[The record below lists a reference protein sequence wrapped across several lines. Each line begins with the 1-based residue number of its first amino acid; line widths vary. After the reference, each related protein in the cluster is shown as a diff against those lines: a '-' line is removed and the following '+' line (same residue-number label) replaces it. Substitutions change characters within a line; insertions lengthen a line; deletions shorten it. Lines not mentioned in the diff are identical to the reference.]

1 DVVVFWWRGSEAHNP
16 FVELFVREGLS
27 QQQFP
32 PGLNGEIGG
41 RERAGPI
48 ARFQKRRA
56 GAVNDVDGF
65 KCHDVCSLG
74 GMAAGIATCGG
85 VGEIARKVVYGYH
98 AVAQNIASLQQGVLF
113 VSNATCRIHGISN
126 ITHVS
131 GGVASQPPGTMI
143 LPDLPFCWL

>member
-1 DVVVFWWRGSEAHNP
+1 ETACGCRQRCRWVQMP
-16 FVELFVREGLS
+16 
-27 QQQFP
+27 
-32 PGLNGEIGG
+32 
-41 RERAGPI
+41 
-48 ARFQKRRA
+48 
-56 GAVNDVDGF
+56 
-65 KCHDVCSLG
+65 CVCSLG

-143 LPDLPFCWL
+143 LPDLPFCWLGRQCCCQCSLDGANRGVLIGRNVA